1 MTILPLAWRS
11 LWNRRG
17 TALLVVFSIAL
28 SVVLLLGV
36 ERLREQ
42 ARGSFANTVSG
53 VDLVVG
59 ARTGP
64 MNLLLYSV
72 FRLGE
77 PTANVS
83 WDAYQHFA
91 DDRRVAW
98 TIPLSL
104 GDSHRGYPVLATNRD
119 YFEYFRH
126 GRGQPL
132 RLAEGR
138 PFDDVF
144 DAVLGARVA
153 QQLGYRLD
161 QEIVI
166 AHGMGEL
173 NLSKHDDKPFRVAGI
188 LEPTGTPVDNTV
200 HISLQGF
207 EAMHVDWRG
216 GAPIPGLS
224 ISAERAEQM
233 TLQPRSITAF
243 MVGLESRVAVFGLQ
257 REINTWREEPL
268 LAILPGLTLQQL
280 WDLLAVAEN
289 ALLAVS
295 ALVLLVALLV
305 MLTALLT
312 GLNERR
318 REMAIL
324 RAVGARPR
332 QIFAL
337 IIGESLLLSL
347 LGALL
352 GVLLLQALATAA
364 SAWLSLQLGM
374 TISAWPPSANELVL
388 LGVVIVGGILAG
400 IWPALRASRHALQDG
415 MTQRL

>member
-11 LWNRRG
+11 LRNRRT
-17 TALLVVFSIAL
+17 TAALVVISIAL

-104 GDSHRGYPVLATNRD
+104 GDSHRGYPVLATNQD
-119 YFEYFRH
+119 YFEHFRY

-132 RLAEGR
+132 ALAEGR
-138 PFDDVF
+138 PFSAVYE
-144 DAVLGARVA
+144 AVLGARVA
-153 QQLGYRLD
+153 RELGYRLD
-161 QEIVI
+161 QDIVI

-173 NLSKHDDKPFRVAGI
+173 GLREHDDKPFRVVGV
-188 LEPTGTPVDNTV
+188 LEATGTPVDNTV
-200 HISLQGF
+200 HISLEGF
-207 EAMHVDWRG
+207 QAIHVDWRG
-216 GAPIPGLS
+216 GAPIPGMS
-224 ISAERAEQM
+224 ISAERAAQM
-233 TLQPRSITAF
+233 SLQPRSITAF
-243 MVGLESRVAVFGLQ
+243 MLGLESRVAVFGLQ
-257 REINTWREEPL
+257 REINTWRDEPL

-324 RAVGARPR
+324 RSVGARPL
-332 QIFAL
+332 QIFTL
-337 IIGESLLLSL
+337 IIGESLLLGV
-347 LGALL
+347 LGAML
-352 GVLLLQALATAA
+352 GLLLLQGLAFAA
-364 SAWLSLQLGM
+364 SGWLSLQLGM
-374 TISAWPPSANELVL
+374 TVSAWPPSANEFLL
-388 LGVVIVGGILAG
+388 LGVVLFGAILAG
-400 IWPALRASRHALQDG
+400 IWPAIRASRHALQDG